1 MYDRPPSCDRQRRPS
16 RHQPRSGHVRL
27 IPPTNAP
34 RRQNRQRC
42 LSEATAHRGALRPL
56 LLHDLWYSSIPHNH
70 SNRPTGDALSAPEST
85 QTFSTATLHRHR
97 RTCSLGKAQLH
108 LVAPRRQLRRF
119 GDDRAIDISNAPPV
133 CPHEG
138 GDMAK
143 HGQGV
148 CPLPLRIGVRKVL
161 PDIAETSGAEQ
172 RISDRVGRSVGVA
185 MPVQPNHTFKDTA
198 TENHRA

>member
-1 MYDRPPSCDRQRRPS
+1 
-16 RHQPRSGHVRL
+16 
-27 IPPTNAP
+27 
-34 RRQNRQRC
+34 
-42 LSEATAHRGALRPL
+42 
-56 LLHDLWYSSIPHNH
+56 LHDLWYSSIPHNH

-143 HGQGV
+143 HGDGV
-148 CPLPLRIGVRKVL
+148 CPLPLRISVRKVL
-161 PDIAETSGAEQ
+161 ADITEACSTQQCVG
-172 RISDRVGRSVGVA
+172 DRMSWGVGIA
-185 MPVQPNHTFKDTA
+185 MTVEANNTFEHTA
-198 TENHRA
+198 TEDHWPQRIVAESVDIEPLADPKLERRDDISGSVISHVPER